1 MAQGSGISI
10 FSSKEQEYEQKAQL
24 LKRLAFVILC
34 SETDQYHKYMPEIQ
48 GEHLLD
54 LWHITPTHTRT
65 HIYIQVDNC
74 WLVILLSE
82 RLADSLRLPQV
93 IPSIQAQVFLCFR
106 VLLLRM
112 SPQHA
117 TSLWPVIV
125 SELVQVF
132 LYIEQELNTDSEEFR
147 YANSSDSYCFRILS
161 KLAYGTL
168 LLRIVHVNLLVLC
181 MFILR
186 VHATGYF
193 ISDIILRI
201 YMSPPRFFCASF
213 SFVFFF
219 FEIALWLRRGR

>member
-1 MAQGSGISI
+1 MAQSSSISI

-24 LKRLAFVILC
+24 LKRLAYVILC
-34 SETDQYHKYMPEIQ
+34 SEMDQYHKYMPEIQ
-48 GEHLLD
+48 GKLSLKCQFIFCNIGFIVIIYYLL
-54 LWHITPTHTRT
+54 L
-65 HIYIQVDNC
+65 
-74 WLVILLSE
+74 E

-147 YANSSDSYCFRILS
+147 
-161 KLAYGTL
+161 
-168 LLRIVHVNLLVLC
+168 
-181 MFILR
+181 
-186 VHATGYF
+186 
-193 ISDIILRI
+193 
-201 YMSPPRFFCASF
+201 
-213 SFVFFF
+213 
-219 FEIALWLRRGR
+219 